1 MSIPSDDLHH
11 HDSDSD
17 TVSEAPGD
25 DYHPISAA
33 DSDGED
39 DDPPPADGILSNGRR
54 PSDSGEIFPNG
65 VGDGEDA
72 AAEEEEE
79 KRMAAADR
87 SASQAF
93 REDEERRA
101 APLTP
106 ENAARVVEAMRGIAF
121 PGAPP
126 DWAGRVS
133 EDRWMDQLRRLRE
146 P

>member
-1 MSIPSDDLHH
+1 MSVPPDDLHH

-17 TVSEAPGD
+17 AVSDAPTD
-25 DYHPISAA
+25 DYRPISVA
-33 DSDGED
+33 DSDGDD
-39 DDPPPADGILSNGRR
+39 DDPPPADALPSNGRDL
-54 PSDSGEIFPNG
+54 SDSGELLPNG
-65 VGDGEDA
+65 VGDGDD

-87 SASQAF
+87 AASQAF

-101 APLTP
+101 APLTA

-121 PGAPP
+121 PGVLP